1 MEKKQQYI
9 VIGVI
14 AIIAVAGIVGG
25 IAVYANM
32 PKGGTFIYGTMYG
45 PRDLDL
51 QDAWDSA
58 STDVIFQVC
67 EGLFDYNYDDPD
79 FPIVPHLATGYSWSA
94 DGLELTCTLRQGV
107 KFHDGT
113 DFNAEAV
120 KWNFDRLYNMLDSLK
135 TAELYVLP
143 TGEDI
148 VASVDVVDDYTVKFT
163 LNDGYAPFLGLLC
176 FTASYI
182 MSPTSTPEDEVI
194 DTATGDLVGTGPFI
208 YDSYESEIEVT
219 MSPNP
224 DYWGGA
230 PAVDSLII
238 SVITDSDARNSAL
251 LTGDV
256 NYLSAPD
263 TQFYDVIRQDAN
275 TNLIEGPP
283 SMTIQ
288 YLGFNNKQ
296 IPQPMRKALS
306 YALDYDYV
314 IAEVM
319 DAEAIRMRSH
329 LPRDMLYA
337 DWESYDLAVFDLTIA
352 RQTLIDSGLYEDLP
366 AVDDDAAWEDL
377 AVNNPVA
384 TYNYTYNVGNRV
396 REDMLIVCQDNFAEI
411 GVKVTDAGMTWSEFI
426 SRGYELG
433 GLHRDMLQLFFIGW
447 IPDYN
452 DPSTYTNPLFTNK
465 AIASNMAQ
473 VDNDELQTLME
484 AALGEL
490 DPVQRAA
497 MYGEIQQILIEEI
510 YPWAYCYV
518 AKDYDAMSANVR
530 GYKLNP
536 FYRVFRYIYFV

>member
-32 PKGGTFIYGTMYG
+32 PKGGTFIFGTMYG
-45 PRDLDL
+45 PRDLDP
-51 QDAWDSA
+51 QDAWDSG
-58 STDVIFQVC
+58 SIDVIGQVC

-79 FPIVPHLATGYSWSA
+79 FPIIPHLATGYSWSD

-113 DFNAEAV
+113 DFNATAV
-120 KWNFDRLYNMLDSLK
+120 KWNFDRLNNMLDQLK
-135 TAELYVLP
+135 TAELYQLP
-143 TGEDI
+143 SHENI
-148 VASVDVVDDYTVKFT
+148 VAAVDVLDDYTVKFT
-163 LNDGYAPFLGLLC
+163 LNDRYAPFLGLLC
-176 FTASYI
+176 FPASYI
-182 MSPTSTPEDEVI
+182 MSPASTPEEEVI
-194 DTATGDLVGTGPFI
+194 NTATGDLVGTGAYI

-224 DYWGGA
+224 EYWGGA
-230 PAVDSLII
+230 PAVDRMII
-238 SVITDSDARNSAL
+238 SIITDSDARNSAI

-263 TQFYDVIRQDAN
+263 TQFYDMLRQD
-275 TNLIEGPP
+275 TTVNLIEGPP

-296 IPQPMRKALS
+296 IPQPMRKAMS
-306 YALDYDYV
+306 YALDYDYI
-314 IAEVM
+314 IAEVC
-319 DAEAIRMRSH
+319 DGEAIRMRSH

-377 AVNNPVA
+377 AVNNPI
-384 TYNYTYNVGNRV
+384 TIYNYTYNVGNRV

-465 AIASNMAQ
+465 AVASNMAQ

-484 AALGEL
+484 DALKEL
-490 DPVQRAA
+490 DPVKRAA